1 VKLIHQSNEFTDKV
15 SLHWRFVAAS
25 IKVVTTCEQGRTKP
39 VMYLYLAGRH
49 VSLDVASA
57 EAASAKIQNSA
68 I

>member
-1 VKLIHQSNEFTDKV
+1 
-15 SLHWRFVAAS
+15 
-25 IKVVTTCEQGRTKP
+25 
-39 VMYLYLAGRH
+39 MYLYLAGRH